1 MDRPKKRKRSH
12 KRKKSNKKVPKTQE
26 EQKPLPKSKEN
37 LQNEAKLYMGVV
49 TMTTLLTVKELTI
62 EEIQKLNLNI
72 RIINF
77 LQLLGGYNKL
87 KIICHLEKC
96 VACCYS
102 ARSHQVI
109 GINGKGEEHLL
120 MTASQEAIQCDS
132 SGYML
137 VYKSNDVIFGSLGY
151 QYNPIHNCNCCG
163 CDCNG
168 CCAGCCARFC
178 PGCCDGSGGGCCA
191 SKQNEKCCCVECCA
205 ACFLCCTDCCKNGGC
220 CRGGCCTEAGCCCCC
235 EDGCCIGGCCTFCNC
250 LCFAGGCCNDP
261 CCPKGCCP
269 CPNYQKIL
277 LDVRFLNTMEEAL
290 NMQAGLYV
298 STLYSPVDICGCFK
312 KNIAYKKCGERFGLD
327 NKCCAC
333 NNIDLAILDIAKNIQ
348 VGNAHQNKS
357 CISGVES
364 YDVDL
369 PKDAFPLEKL
379 LIISEIFM
387 FVFLKWDEGG
397 ETNKMILTRKR
408 RIFPGL
414 NPDFI

>member
-96 VACCYS
+96 VACCNS

-163 CDCNG
+163 CDFNG
-168 CCAGCCARFC
+168 CCAGCC
-178 PGCCDGSGGGCCA
+178 
-191 SKQNEKCCCVECCA
+191 
-205 ACFLCCTDCCKNGGC
+205 GC
-220 CRGGCCTEAGCCCCC
+220 CR
-235 EDGCCIGGCCTFCNC
+235 
-250 LCFAGGCCNDP
+250 
-261 CCPKGCCP
+261 
-269 CPNYQKIL
+269 
-277 LDVRFLNTMEEAL
+277 
-290 NMQAGLYV
+290 
-298 STLYSPVDICGCFK
+298 
-312 KNIAYKKCGERFGLD
+312 
-327 NKCCAC
+327 
-333 NNIDLAILDIAKNIQ
+333 
-348 VGNAHQNKS
+348 
-357 CISGVES
+357 
-364 YDVDL
+364 
-369 PKDAFPLEKL
+369 
-379 LIISEIFM
+379 
-387 FVFLKWDEGG
+387 
-397 ETNKMILTRKR
+397 
-408 RIFPGL
+408 
-414 NPDFI
+414 